1 MNGAG
6 FHVGIGGGETRGK
19 VRGDGENFG
28 RAENFLFCVGSRRG
42 PGADFARKND
52 GVDFEFPARQTLCQV
67 ARVALDSDTNC
78 ADACQLR
85 SRLRSLEIFGLDMK
99 RTSIDQSSQDAY

>member
-1 MNGAG
+1 MARGFMLGSGAG
-6 FHVGIGGGETRGK
+6 RPGGRYEGMGK
-19 VRGDGENFG
+19 TLG